1 MSACVAAA
9 HLRENPAV
17 RNFLSRCIS
26 RSGPVATFWTKFPV
40 TLPAAVA
47 AAVLVLVAL
56 FAVPSQALGKDVVR
70 KPVNPLDQPMIFT
83 IVRSGAGY
91 CEPNCPEWIYGEGQI
106 VAGTPA
112 AFKKALK
119 QAGARKL
126 PLLIVSPGG
135 NVMAALEM
143 GRLVRKLGIDVEVSA
158 TRFIACSP
166 RQQDCAPNGPDKG
179 QYLGI
184 AFSAGAFCWSACPLI
199 LAAGEHR
206 YSSQWAHTGV
216 HQITTVYSRQ
226 RVYFKERYRI
236 VNGKKKVIS
245 RKIIKRKN
253 AGTQSSTKLPKST
266 RKALLSYFKDM
277 GIKKVLLD
285 HMLSTPPDKIRRL
298 EPNEMLDLG
307 LISELTTSDTLADPE
322 RCSERARPGHCVI
335 RNPDPVTTILPQGKP
350 GNRT

>member
-1 MSACVAAA
+1 ME
-9 HLRENPAV
+9 L
-17 RNFLSRCIS
+17 S
-26 RSGPVATFWTKFPV
+26 RSGPVATVLTKLPV
-40 TLPAAVA
+40 KPLAALA
-47 AAVLVLVAL
+47 AALLLLVTVLGDV
-56 FAVPSQALGKDVVR
+56 SQAAATTAAR
-70 KPVNPLDQPMIFT
+70 KQVNPLEQPMMFSV
-83 IVRSGAGY
+83 VRSGAGY

-112 AFKKALK
+112 AFRKALK
-119 QAGARKL
+119 EAGDRKL

-166 RQQDCAPNGPDKG
+166 RQDDCAPNGPDKG

-216 HQITTVYSRQ
+216 HQITTVYARE
-226 RVYFKERYRI
+226 RVYFKERYRVI
-236 VNGKKKVIS
+236 NGKKKVIS
-245 RKIIKRKN
+245 RKVIKRKN
-253 AGTQSSTKLPKST
+253 AGTQSSTKLPKAT

-277 GIKKVLLD
+277 GIKKQLLD
-285 HMLSTPPDKIRRL
+285 DMLSTPPDKIRRL
-298 EPNEMLDLG
+298 EPAEMLELG
-307 LISELTTSDTLADPE
+307 LISELTSSDTLADPE
-322 RCSERARPGHCVI
+322 RCVEREKPGHCVI
-335 RNPDPVTTILPQGKP
+335 RNPAPTTAILPQGRP
-350 GNRT
+350 GNPT

>member
-1 MSACVAAA
+1 MRLLAALVAAM
-9 HLRENPAV
+9 
-17 RNFLSRCIS
+17 
-26 RSGPVATFWTKFPV
+26 
-40 TLPAAVA
+40 
-47 AAVLVLVAL
+47 
-56 FAVPSQALGKDVVR
+56 FAVVAMAADPSLAAGGKQPAKAL
-70 KPVNPLDQPMIFT
+70 NPLEQPMMFSV
-83 IVRSGAGY
+83 VRSGAGY

-112 AFKKALK
+112 AFRQILRA
-119 QAGARKL
+119 AGDRKL

-143 GRLVRKLGIDVEVSA
+143 GRLVRKLGIEVEVSA

-166 RQQDCAPNGPDKG
+166 RQADCAPNGPDKG

-199 LAAGEHR
+199 LAAGEKR

-216 HQITTVYSRQ
+216 HQITTVYARE

-245 RKIIKRKN
+245 RKVLKRKN

-266 RKALLSYFKDM
+266 RTALLSYFKEM
-277 GIKKVLLD
+277 GIKKKLLD
-285 HMLSTPPDKIRRL
+285 AMLSTPPDQIRRL
-298 EPNEMLDLG
+298 EPEEMLQLG
-307 LISELTTSDTLADPE
+307 LISELTSSDTLADPE
-322 RCSERARPGHCVI
+322 RCAARQRPDHCVI
-335 RNPDPVTTILPQGKP
+335 RNAAPTTIIVPQGKP
-350 GNRT
+350 GNPT

>member
-1 MSACVAAA
+1 MSIAAPKQAAAKERAAKVAAA
-9 HLRENPAV
+9 K
-17 RNFLSRCIS
+17 S
-26 RSGPVATFWTKFPV
+26 
-40 TLPAAVA
+40 
-47 AAVLVLVAL
+47 
-56 FAVPSQALGKDVVR
+56 
-70 KPVNPLDQPMIFT
+70 VNPLEQPMVFS

-91 CEPNCPEWIYGEGQI
+91 CEPNCPEWIYAEGQI

-112 AFKKALK
+112 AFKTVLK
-119 QAGARKL
+119 QAGDRKL

-143 GRLVRKLGIDVEVSA
+143 GRLVRKLQMDVEVSA

-166 RQQDCAPNGPDKG
+166 RDTDCAPNGPDKG

-216 HQITTVYSRQ
+216 HQITTVYSRE
-226 RVYFKERYRI
+226 RVYFKERYRV

-245 RKIIKRKN
+245 RKVVKRKN

-266 RKALLSYFKDM
+266 RTALLAYFKDM
-277 GIKKVLLD
+277 GIKKKLLD
-285 HMLSTPPDKIRRL
+285 AMMSTPPDKIRRL
-298 EPNEMLDLG
+298 QPAEMLDLG
-307 LISELTTSDTLADPE
+307 LISELTASDMLADPE
-322 RCSERARPGHCVI
+322 RCAVRDRPGHCIV
-335 RNPDPVTTILPQGKP
+335 RNPEPTTVIVPQGKP
-350 GNRT
+350 S